1 MPKIP
6 TFTTEARPTAE
17 AASVV
22 SNIKVNVNQSVA
34 AALRPLGKSAEDY
47 YIKQRDN
54 NEKLEAKKKFY
65 EMKAESDIIQAK
77 EKNNPDDVSAV
88 NNFNQTFGQYKNQ
101 QLSQVKNKRVKRKL
115 ELLLNA
121 DQPESVYKIKAAS
134 FEALEAQNIDMYNT
148 EQNTLSAE
156 YSLSKDPNLKDIAKQ
171 KRIESA
177 KEFENMHLMGKP
189 WLNKEIQTI
198 NTDSAIFDADVA
210 IANNDYNKAKDI
222 LLKAKNVD
230 AEEMQKRI
238 ITIEKQKEE
247 YDSTSFGV
255 QQILDKKNPLIGGPI
270 KGTTDQKILNAT
282 DTFLFNKATQAQLK
296 DPNWNEE
303 NTFALV
309 DGVFAEVGLLSPTL
323 QETIE
328 AGFTAGSVT
337 TFDSPS
343 DIPEVLIQSVKT
355 AEVVYELGRL
365 NVYTTDEQE
374 TFFQNII
381 VSKQILGLND
391 YDAIKNAKNFQMN
404 YDKAVFNGASK
415 RRNSTFAKIETEFK
429 ETKATNIGEVK
440 GYANKLFNMYVASNI
455 DPFKAQQQVVKDL
468 KNNLQI
474 IDGYAYMKRNIDS
487 FKSIGG
493 LDQVKPMKEYII
505 KNQMTDE
512 DPDEFYLRYIG
523 GGAFDIRSR
532 LDESPVY
539 DKDNNPMI
547 YYAKDLFAL
556 NEERESKGL
565 SLIKQETIK
574 SQAEKTE
581 NKEKNADNLGLLDIE
596 GS

>member
-6 TFTTEARPTAE
+6 TFTSTATPTTQ
-17 AASVV
+17 VG
-22 SNIKVNVNQSVA
+22 SVA
-34 AALRPLGKSAEDY
+34 SNLKLSPTQTMASALLPAAQAIDSFY
-47 YIKQRDN
+47 VKQRDN
-54 NEKLEAKKKFY
+54 NEKLEAKQKFY
-65 EMKAESDIIQAK
+65 EMKAESDKIQKSQA
-77 EKNNPDDVSAV
+77 NNPDELSAV
-88 NNFNQTFGQYKNQ
+88 NTYNQEFGQYRKQ
-101 QLSQVKNKRVKRKL
+101 QLSQIQNKRVKKKL
-115 ELLLNA
+115 ELLLDS
-121 DQPESVYKIKAAS
+121 DQAESVYKVKSNSFKA
-134 FEALEAQNIDMYNT
+134 FEQESLSIYNT
-148 EQNTLSAE
+148 EQNTLASE
-156 YSLSKDPNLKDIAKQ
+156 YSLADNPEIKEIKKQ
-171 KRIESA
+171 SRIESA
-177 KEFENMHLMGKP
+177 TEFANMHEMGKP
-189 WLNKEIQTI
+189 WLDKEIQTI

-210 IANNDYNKAKDI
+210 IANGDYNKAKEI
-222 LLKAKNVD
+222 LLTAKNVD

-238 ITIEKQKEE
+238 ITIEKQKIE
-247 YDSTSFGV
+247 YDATGFGV
-255 QQILDKKNPLIGGPI
+255 QQILEGKNPLIGPPI

-282 DTFLFNKATQAQLK
+282 DTVLFNQAAKNNL
-296 DPNWNEE
+296 DEV
-303 NTFALV
+303 NTFRVV
-309 DGVFAEVGLLSPTL
+309 DEVFSKAGLLSPTL

-328 AGFTAGSVT
+328 AGFTAGSAT

-343 DIPEVLIQSVKT
+343 DIPEVLIQAVKT
-355 AEVVYELGRL
+355 AEAADQLGRL

-404 YDKAVFNGASK
+404 YDKAVFNGATK
-415 RRNSTFAKIETEFK
+415 RRNSTFAKIETVFK

-455 DPFKAQQQVVKDL
+455 DPFKAQERVVKDL
-468 KNNLQI
+468 RSNLQI

-493 LDQVKPMKEYII
+493 LDQVEPMKEYII
-505 KNQMTDE
+505 KNKMTDE
-512 DPDEFYLRYIG
+512 DPDDFYLRYIG

-532 LDESPVY
+532 LDESTVY
-539 DKDNNPMI
+539 DKDNNAMI

-556 NEERESKGL
+556 NQERESKGL

-574 SQAEKTE
+574 SQERKIKA
-581 NKEKNADNLGLLDIE
+581 KEEFETSGFDIT